1 MQIPSGYG
9 LKINCIYSAPIRK
22 TALSEKRSG
31 KVYNKMARTADY
43 VRKTKETDISLH
55 LNLDGTGSS
64 SIHTGIGF
72 FDHMLDGFARHGLF
86 DLKVNVAGDLAVDCH
101 HTIEDTGIVLGNAIK
116 EAVGDKK
123 GIRRYGSCILPMDE
137 TLVLCAVDLSGR
149 PYLVFDGE
157 FTTDR
162 VGYMDTEM
170 VKEFFYAISYTAG
183 MNLHIRVLSGGNN
196 HHMIEAMFKA
206 FAKALDQATVIDPRI
221 TDILSTKGSL

>member
-1 MQIPSGYG
+1 MERIAD
-9 LKINCIYSAPIRK
+9 C
-22 TALSEKRSG
+22 KR
-31 KVYNKMARTADY
+31 T
-43 VRKTKETDISLH
+43 TKETDIALT
-55 LNLDGTGSS
+55 LNLDGSGKAD
-64 SIHTGIGF
+64 IDTGIGF
-72 FDHMLDGFARHGLF
+72 FDHMLDGFSRHGMF
-86 DLKVNVAGDLAVDCH
+86 DLNVRVKGDLIVYCH
-101 HTIEDTGIVLGNAIK
+101 HTIEDTGIVLGTAIK

-123 GIRRYGSCILPMDE
+123 GMKRFGSCILPMDE

-149 PYLVFDGE
+149 PYLSFDGE

-183 MNLHIRVLSGGNN
+183 MNLHIKVLSGGNN

-206 FAKALDQATVIDPRI
+206 FARALDEATGFDPRI